1 MNRKIKAILVCWK
14 DSHVRWLVSS
24 EVTFGVCRASE
35 SGELISL
42 LGCCPQMGFK
52 VAFMRA

>member
-1 MNRKIKAILVCWK
+1 MNRKIKATLVCWK
-14 DSHVRWLVSS
+14 DSHVRRLVSS
-24 EVTFGVCRASE
+24 EMTFGVSRASK
-35 SGELISL
+35 SGQLISL